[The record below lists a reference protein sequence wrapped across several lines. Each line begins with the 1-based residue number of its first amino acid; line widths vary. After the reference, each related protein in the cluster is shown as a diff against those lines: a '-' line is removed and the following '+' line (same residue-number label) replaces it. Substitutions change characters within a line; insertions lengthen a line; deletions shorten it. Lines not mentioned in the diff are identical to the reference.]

1 VLPLFETC
9 RLGTLTLFTWACW
22 LGGAALVVGIL
33 YGIRQ
38 RVRRRIKHLLGH
50 RWFSTLFIPVIAV
63 LPPVLVAATDEQ
75 KNYWPSAIW
84 SPLRE
89 FLRTHRP
96 LATLALFWPV
106 GVLLLAYGGG
116 WIRKRFIDLDELT
129 AKEYGLI
136 LRSLDEVAGNKMG
149 RFASLA
155 ADTFSATASVD
166 PKAIFQTITQPG
178 TQISSLLNG
187 IYLVFRLDA
196 EAAEPHSPATIC
208 VTLARL
214 HKGQFVD
221 FEAWV
226 PQHQPPTS
234 KAQLLKNRES
244 AIFYCATQRKPLI
257 ISDVSKELKKRT
269 GRRFAQGAPGSPE
282 EGSIIAY
289 PVIHQATNSVPY
301 VITVRSH
308 TRNHFT
314 PRLKERYRILL
325 QPFALRISIEHSLA
339 VLKEY
344 HATHSE

>member
-1 VLPLFETC
+1 MLQFFQTGH
-9 RLGTLTLFTWACW
+9 LGALTLVAWGLW
-22 LGGAALVVGIL
+22 LIGASICICVL
-33 YGIRQ
+33 YRFRQ
-38 RVRRRIKHLLGH
+38 PLRKRIKRLLGY
-50 RWFSTLFIPVIAV
+50 RWVSTLFVPIIAV
-63 LPPVLVAATDEQ
+63 LPPVLVAATDEE
-75 KNYWPSAIW
+75 KNYWPAAVW
-84 SPLRE
+84 GPLRQ
-89 FLRTHRP
+89 FLAAHRP

-106 GVLLLAYGGG
+106 GVLLLAFGGG
-116 WIRKRFIDLDELT
+116 WIRKKFIDLDELT

-136 LRSLDEVAGNKMG
+136 LRSLDEIAGNKMG
-149 RFASLA
+149 RFGSLA
-155 ADTFSATASVD
+155 ADTFSATAAVD
-166 PKAIFQTITQPG
+166 PDAIFQTITQPG

-196 EAAEPHSPATIC
+196 EAAEPNSSATIC

-214 HKGQFVD
+214 HKGQFID

-234 KAQLLKNRES
+234 KTRLLKNRES

-257 ISDVSKELKKRT
+257 IGDLSKELKKRT
-269 GRRFAQGAPGSPE
+269 GRRFAQGAPGSSE

-301 VITVRSH
+301 VITVRSQN
-308 TRNHFT
+308 RNHFS

-344 HATHSE
+344 HASHSE